1 MKLQPINL
9 QVNPDI
15 LDLPLI
21 NSKMA
26 KVHPLR
32 RQTPQMPAKWQESAT
47 KTVKKVRQKGD

>member
-15 LDLPLI
+15 RDLPLI

-26 KVHPLR
+26 KVPSFRAKRLR
-32 RQTPQMPAKWQESAT
+32 NGRKA
-47 KTVKKVRQKGD
+47 RQKV